1 MFRRQ
6 RCGAAAARPAAQLA
20 KDVATLNRSQ
30 AHACA
35 GNEPPRCPCRRDEEV
50 QTAHTGPV
58 VGSTVAGCV
67 RSVVQVCNRQEDP
80 GAAQLARVCDRA
92 SVQVT
97 VDTQAEHHAVL
108 VRVHPCDQTK
118 HAMWYL
124 ACLQGSTEQG
134 KDGDAEAQ

>member
-6 RCGAAAARPAAQLA
+6 RCGAAAAHPAAELA

-30 AHACA
+30 APACA
-35 GNEPPRCPCRRDEEV
+35 GNEPPRRDEEV
-50 QTAHTGPV
+50 QAAHTGP

-80 GAAQLARVCDRA
+80 EAAQLARVCDRA

-108 VRVHPCDQTK
+108 VRVHPCDQAK
-118 HAMWYL
+118 HAMWHL
-124 ACLQGSTEQG
+124 ACSQGSTEQG
-134 KDGDAEAQ
+134 KGGDAEAQ